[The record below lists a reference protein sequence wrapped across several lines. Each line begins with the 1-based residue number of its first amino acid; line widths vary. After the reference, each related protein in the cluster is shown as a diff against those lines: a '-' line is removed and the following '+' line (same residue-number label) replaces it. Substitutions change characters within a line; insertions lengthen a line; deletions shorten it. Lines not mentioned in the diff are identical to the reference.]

1 MYDLDSLLPEKYVMP
16 NGNLIYGFKSDSL
29 QLLRL
34 DFTFEAGSFYQPQL
48 LVARAANRLFSE
60 GSKSHSGKWIA
71 EYMDFRDI
79 NVEKDVG
86 NYHSVVTVYMLRKYA
101 DDFLPLLLELFREPL
116 FDKKDFDVFCTKLKL
131 QLQTMARKTNGVARK
146 LFYQSVFGSEHLYGR
161 HAEPEDV
168 DKLQL
173 MQVEQFYHQHYDLS
187 KVHIVVSGCYD
198 DALLSRIGE
207 LFGSEKATSQ
217 LFLHKKMDMPIYQ
230 GKSIRHKMD
239 DVSQASIRVG
249 SVLPYSTDDAE
260 YFKFMVLNTV
270 LGGYFGSRLMSNI
283 REDKGYTYGIYSN
296 TQAGRD
302 YIFFNVFSD
311 VGLEVAESAMS
322 EFYNEIDRLCSES
335 IPDAELD
342 LVRSVMKGDFIR
354 SIDGVFERAER
365 FRLMSL
371 KGITEQFTAQLHQAI
386 ETVTPAQLRDIA
398 QRRFARDT
406 MVDIIVS

>member
-1 MYDLDSLLPEKYVMP
+1 M
-16 NGNLIYGFKSDSL
+16 
-29 QLLRL
+29 
-34 DFTFEAGSFYQPQL
+34 
-48 LVARAANRLFSE
+48 
-60 GSKSHSGKWIA
+60 
-71 EYMDFRDI
+71 
-79 NVEKDVG
+79 
-86 NYHSVVTVYMLRKYA
+86 
-101 DDFLPLLLELFREPL
+101 
-116 FDKKDFDVFCTKLKL
+116 
-131 QLQTMARKTNGVARK
+131 
-146 LFYQSVFGSEHLYGR
+146 
-161 HAEPEDV
+161 
-168 DKLQL
+168 
-173 MQVEQFYHQHYDLS
+173 
-187 KVHIVVSGCYD
+187 
-198 DALLSRIGE
+198 
-207 LFGSEKATSQ
+207 
-217 LFLHKKMDMPIYQ
+217 
-230 GKSIRHKMD
+230 
-239 DVSQASIRVG
+239 
-249 SVLPYSTDDAE
+249 LPYSIDDAE